1 MQKRYPVP
9 VMIATW
15 NDFEEG
21 TDVEFGDENME
32 FGADMVVNMEDPT
45 PEVLVRS
52 SPFQVGWNDA
62 RGPLTLQVY
71 ADGTLIHNQVQPSG
85 VFLSLPSGQ
94 PYAYEVKLWLDGQ
107 HAVSKAVK
115 VRKQD
120 PIPFAVIAN

>member
-1 MQKRYPVP
+1 
-9 VMIATW
+9 MIATW

-45 PEVLVRS
+45 PQVLVRS

-71 ADGTLIHNQVQPSG
+71 RHGDLIHSQVHPPG
-85 VFLSLPSGQ
+85 VFLSLPSEH
-94 PYAYEVKLWLDGQ
+94 AYEVKLWLDGE
-107 HAVSKAVK
+107 HTLSKAVK